1 MIRCV
6 PTRAG
11 AGRVVKEGMR
21 AMRKRRQKT
30 ERATIDSPLLTTE
43 EAANYCHISRR
54 GFYRH
59 VLDVPPVRIGGR
71 FFYKRKDLDRWI
83 DAQTVPSR
91 DHEPPVS
98 GRFVSPVRRTG
109 VAAKRAKQEV
119 RHRAA
124 RRG

>member
-1 MIRCV
+1 
-6 PTRAG
+6 
-11 AGRVVKEGMR
+11 
-21 AMRKRRQKT
+21 MRKRRQKN
-30 ERATIDSPLLTTE
+30 ERTAIDSPLLTTE
-43 EAANYCHISRR
+43 EAAIYCHISRR

-91 DHEPPVS
+91 DYEPPAS
-98 GRFVSPVRRTG
+98 GRFLS
-109 VAAKRAKQEV
+109 AAARKNGAAPKRAKAEPT
-119 RHRAA
+119 RHRAT

>member
-1 MIRCV
+1 
-6 PTRAG
+6 
-11 AGRVVKEGMR
+11 
-21 AMRKRRQKT
+21 MRKRRQKS

-43 EAANYCHISRR
+43 EAAAYCHISRR

-91 DHEPPVS
+91 DYDPPAS
-98 GRFVSPVRRTG
+98 GRFLTIGARRAG
-109 VAAKRAKQEV
+109 SAAKRARQDAPKQ
-119 RHRAA
+119 RSS
-124 RRG
+124 RR

>member
-1 MIRCV
+1 
-6 PTRAG
+6 
-11 AGRVVKEGMR
+11 
-21 AMRKRRQKT
+21 MRKRRQKN
-30 ERATIDSPLLTTE
+30 ERTAIDSPLLTTE
-43 EAANYCHISRR
+43 EAAIYCHISRR

-91 DHEPPVS
+91 DYEPPAS
-98 GRFVSPVRRTG
+98 GRFLSAAARKNG
-109 VAAKRAKQEV
+109 LAAKRSKAEPA
-119 RHRAA
+119 RHRAS

>member
-1 MIRCV
+1 
-6 PTRAG
+6 
-11 AGRVVKEGMR
+11 
-21 AMRKRRQKT
+21 MRKRRQKND
-30 ERATIDSPLLTTE
+30 RASIDSPLLTTE
-43 EAANYCHISRR
+43 EAAIYCHISRR

-91 DHEPPVS
+91 DYEPPAS
-98 GRFVSPVRRTG
+98 GRFLSAAARKNGVVAKRARPEPVRR
-109 VAAKRAKQEV
+109 
-119 RHRAA
+119 A

>member
-1 MIRCV
+1 
-6 PTRAG
+6 
-11 AGRVVKEGMR
+11 
-21 AMRKRRQKT
+21 MRKRRQKS

-43 EAANYCHISRR
+43 EAAIYCHISRR

-91 DHEPPVS
+91 DYEPPAS
-98 GRFVSPVRRTG
+98 GRFLSAPRRNGT
-109 VAAKRAKQEV
+109 AIKRSKPEPV
-119 RHRAA
+119 RHRAT

>member
-1 MIRCV
+1 
-6 PTRAG
+6 
-11 AGRVVKEGMR
+11 
-21 AMRKRRQKT
+21 MRKRRQKN

-43 EAANYCHISRR
+43 EAAIYCHISRR

-91 DHEPPVS
+91 DYEPPAS
-98 GRFVSPVRRTG
+98 GRFLSSTPRRT
-109 VAAKRAKQEV
+109 ATANKRSKPEPV
-119 RHRAA
+119 RHRAS